1 MTGRMARLAARAAQW
16 DRLLDVLERADS
28 RRPDLLRVLTYHRV
42 TDHSSFARQMEHLAT
57 HYNVTPLSALLDAVA
72 HRVALPPRSVMITF
86 DDGYRE
92 VADVAWPILRQLDL
106 PAVLFVPTA
115 YPEGPQRTYW
125 WDRLE
130 QALADT
136 PRRDAVDTPIG
147 RLPLARA
154 TDRAR
159 ACSRLKRHL
168 ATLHHD
174 DAGRHAE
181 AIRRSL
187 DAPTGT
193 VPEVLGWDDLRRLA
207 REGLAIGA
215 HSRTHPI
222 MSRLSPDAVRQE
234 ILGAQEDLQREL
246 GESSPSFCYPN
257 GRYNPTVLDALR
269 EAGVTVA
276 FTTRRG
282 TNDLRTADPLLLR
295 RINISRSAGL
305 PVLRAR
311 LVHSC
316 VYFNRVRWLFDPQTA
331 LRGHAEHRAEDRRN
345 RDSLKSRFLY
355 RSLDA
360 VVTAPLRPPRR
371 FTAHLRSVLN
381 VRSSNYDR
389 VGSLVNM
396 VDAIIPGT
404 ARRAGSIICRPVKLP
419 FPADRIEPLAFG
431 SGATVFLIQDGDRR
445 RVLKI
450 YRKSLGAGPQR
461 LASLIEMYR
470 AKYETIRSW
479 YDGVTEL
486 VWPAEFM
493 TLPGPVL
500 GRPAIACVQD
510 YIDGEMTDFFEG
522 FSNGDLATVLRSSE
536 TLRRQFLHFA
546 ERTLDVARSQR
557 RCPDFLGLNNL
568 TIVGDGHGRRLR
580 LIDYGSVGL
589 EGCGDRTPEVRE
601 RITGCLERIR
611 SLAELCANECGR
623 TGVEN

>member
-1 MTGRMARLAARAAQW
+1 MSGRVRRLAARAAHW
-16 DRLLDVLERADS
+16 DRLLNVLERADS
-28 RRPDLLRVLTYHRV
+28 RRPDMLRVLTFHRV
-42 TDHSSFARQMEHLAT
+42 TDHTTFARQMEHLAT
-57 HYNVTPLSALLDAVA
+57 HYNVTSLSALLDAVA
-72 HRVALPPRSVMITF
+72 RRGALPARSVMITF

-92 VADVAWPILRQLDL
+92 VSDVAWPILRQLDL

-115 YPEGPQRTYW
+115 YPDAPERTYW

-136 PRRDAVDTPIG
+136 PRRDAIDTPIG

-154 TDRAR
+154 TERSR

-174 DAGRHAE
+174 DARHHAE

-187 DAPTGT
+187 DAPPGT
-193 VPEVLGWDDLRRLA
+193 VPDLLGWDDLRRLA

-222 MSRLSPDAVRQE
+222 MTRLSPDAVRQE
-234 ILGAQEDLQREL
+234 IFGAQEDLQREL

-269 EAGVTVA
+269 DAGVAVA

-282 TNDLRTADPLLLR
+282 TNDLRWADPLRLR
-295 RINISRSAGL
+295 RINVSRSAGL
-305 PVLRAR
+305 HVLRAR
-311 LVHSC
+311 LVHSS

-331 LRGHAEHRAEDRRN
+331 LNHRTADGRD

-371 FTAHLRSVLN
+371 FTAHLRSVVS

-389 VGSLVNM
+389 VGSLVNI
-396 VDAIIPGT
+396 VDAIAPGA
-404 ARRAGSIICRPVKLP
+404 ARRAGSIICRPVQLP

-431 SGATVFLIQDGDRR
+431 SGATVFLVHDGGRR
-445 RVLKI
+445 KVLKI
-450 YRKSLGAGPQR
+450 YRRSLGARPQR
-461 LASLIEMYR
+461 LASLIAMYR
-470 AKYETIRSW
+470 GKYETIRSW

-500 GRPAIACVQD
+500 GGPAIACVQD

-522 FSNGDLATVLRSSE
+522 FSNGDLATLLRGSD

-546 ERTLDVARSQR
+546 ERTLDVARTLH
-557 RCPDFLGLNNL
+557 RCPDFLGANNL
-568 TIVGDGHGRRLR
+568 AIVGDGRRRRLH
-580 LIDYGSVGL
+580 LIDYGSIGL
-589 EGCGDRTPEVRE
+589 EACGDRTPEARK
-601 RITGCLERIR
+601 RITGCLDRIS